1 MFIDT
6 PKGLTVI
13 KNNNLM
19 TQRKRKFS
27 ILGSSVGWVL
37 RMCVPRNFSAFPVET
52 AATGLKDRSLNHH
65 LPLSNMTVKWTE
77 NTNVNL
83 QHINV

>member
-1 MFIDT
+1 MFTDT

-27 ILGSSVGWVL
+27 ILGSSVGCIL
-37 RMCVPRNFSAFPVET
+37 RMCVPRNFPAFPVET
-52 AATGLKDRSLNHH
+52 TATGLKDHSFNYN
-65 LPLSNMTVKWTE
+65 LPLSNMPIKW
-77 NTNVNL
+77 N
-83 QHINV
+83 

>member
-1 MFIDT
+1 MFTDT
-6 PKGLTVI
+6 PKGLTVIKI

-37 RMCVPRNFSAFPVET
+37 RMCVRRNFPAFPVET
-52 AATGLKDRSLNHH
+52 IATGLKDHSFNY
-65 LPLSNMTVKWTE
+65 
-77 NTNVNL
+77 NL
-83 QHINV
+83 ASFKHANKMELKIIM